1 MSERGKPQLPN
12 IHSSLR
18 GRPIR
23 RVSIMMTNA
32 EDTAPQFSDYPYSWG
47 PGCGVT
53 LDDFLKK
60 VRARYFLTYFTIGAQ
75 RSTEAVDG
83 RG

>member
-1 MSERGKPQLPN
+1 MGNLNFQISTHHVGAQFDAFR
-12 IHSSLR
+12 SSTA
-18 GRPIR
+18 
-23 RVSIMMTNA
+23 MTNA